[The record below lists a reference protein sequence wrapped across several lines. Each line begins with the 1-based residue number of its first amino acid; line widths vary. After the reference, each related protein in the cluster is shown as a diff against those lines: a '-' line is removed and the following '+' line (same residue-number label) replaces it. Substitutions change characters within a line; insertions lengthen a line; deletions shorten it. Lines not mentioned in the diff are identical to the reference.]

1 MTKPKPQEKA
11 ALQNRVVLPLH
22 AYSDGCFVRM
32 MSAMVGLDP
41 KAGEGKKK

>member
-1 MTKPKPQEKA
+1 MTKPKPQEKPA
-11 ALQNRVVLPLH
+11 TQNCVVLPVH
-22 AYSDGCFVRM
+22 AYSDDSFVRM

>member
-1 MTKPKPQEKA
+1 MTKPIPQEKNTP
-11 ALQNRVVLPLH
+11 QNRVVLPVH
-22 AYSDGCFVRM
+22 AYSDDSFVRM